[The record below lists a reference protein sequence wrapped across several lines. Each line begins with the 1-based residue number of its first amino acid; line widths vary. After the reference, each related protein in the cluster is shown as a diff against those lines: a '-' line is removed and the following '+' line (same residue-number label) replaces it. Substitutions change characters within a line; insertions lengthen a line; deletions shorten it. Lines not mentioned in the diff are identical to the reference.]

1 MKIYKAIYFI
11 KKETYL
17 CAKYNVKDVVIIIH
31 FKSLNFCDF
40 KGIIIIQKKKTNNR
54 ETCL

>member
-1 MKIYKAIYFI
+1 MKIYKAICFI

-40 KGIIIIQKKKTNNR
+40 KGIIIQKKKTNNR